1 MRKNIFTNN
10 YIKKLFY
17 SVVYVQAIPYSRN
30 FAIFWGPFFDCLTG
44 EKIGPKKMFLLDLLR
59 AGNTKANDK

>member
-10 YIKKLFY
+10 YMKKLFY
-17 SVVYVQAIPYSRN
+17 SEVYVQAIPYSRN

-44 EKIGPKKMFLLDLLR
+44 EKNRTQKNVLIRFVESWEYKS
-59 AGNTKANDK
+59 

>member
-10 YIKKLFY
+10 YTKKLFY
-17 SVVYVQAIPYSRN
+17 SEVYVQA
-30 FAIFWGPFFDCLTG
+30 FWGPFFDCLTG

>member
-10 YIKKLFY
+10 YMKLFY
-17 SVVYVQAIPYSRN
+17 SEVYVQAIPNSRN

-44 EKIGPKKMFLLDLLR
+44 EKIGPKNVLIRFVESWEYKS
-59 AGNTKANDK
+59 